1 VAIFALE
8 IEHFHLEQSSLLV
21 SLETGHLYGWHDE
34 LDDKKSDQPLIPKR
48 RGEKK
53 YHELL
58 MKRNACD
65 CTSAAIHTEW
75 EA

>member
-1 VAIFALE
+1 MTRKAISP
-8 IEHFHLEQSSLLV
+8 SS
-21 SLETGHLYGWHDE
+21 
-34 LDDKKSDQPLIPKR
+34 PKGE
-48 RGEKK
+48 GEKK